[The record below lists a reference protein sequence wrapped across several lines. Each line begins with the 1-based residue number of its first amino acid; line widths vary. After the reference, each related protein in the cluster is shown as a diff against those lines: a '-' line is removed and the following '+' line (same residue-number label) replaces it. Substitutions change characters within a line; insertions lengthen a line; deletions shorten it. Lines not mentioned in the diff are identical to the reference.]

1 MQEKIAIRKKT
12 FVERKNKY
20 FEVSNNFFSPLD
32 SLLSKKKKNFSLSFY
47 YPANYEVNVLKLF
60 ELIKV
65 KKIKTLLPVIND
77 KNEMKFVEWNYLDP
91 LKINNF
97 GMLDPCIQTKALI
110 PDVMLVPLL
119 AFDSQNNRLGYGKGF
134 YDKYL
139 SKFLRNRKIIIT
151 IGVAFSF
158 QKYHKLPVSK
168 LDIKLDYILT
178 EKGLQ
183 KWKYLFL
190 GTSWVILAL
199 SI

>member
-32 SLLSKKKKNFSLSFY
+32 RLLSKKKKNFSLSFY

-97 GMLDPCIQTKALI
+97 GMLDPYLQTKPLV

-119 AFDSQNNRLGYGKGF
+119 AFDLQNNRIGYGRGF

-139 SKFLRNRKIIIT
+139 TKFLRNRKKITT

-158 QKYHKLPVSK
+158 QKYNKLPVSK

-190 GTSWVILAL
+190 VMSWEILV
-199 SI
+199 SHN

>member
-1 MQEKIAIRKKT
+1 MQEKIAIRKKA
-12 FVERKNKY
+12 FVKRKNKY
-20 FEVSNNFFSPLD
+20 FEVSNNFFKPLD
-32 SLLSKKKKNFSLSFY
+32 RLLSKKKNKKISLSFY
-47 YPANYEVNVLKLF
+47 YPANYEVNLLKLF
-60 ELIKV
+60 ESIKV
-65 KKIKTLLPVIND
+65 KKINTLLPVINS

-97 GMLDPCIQTKALI
+97 GILDPCIQKKALM

-183 KWKYLFL
+183 K
-190 GTSWVILAL
+190 
-199 SI
+199 